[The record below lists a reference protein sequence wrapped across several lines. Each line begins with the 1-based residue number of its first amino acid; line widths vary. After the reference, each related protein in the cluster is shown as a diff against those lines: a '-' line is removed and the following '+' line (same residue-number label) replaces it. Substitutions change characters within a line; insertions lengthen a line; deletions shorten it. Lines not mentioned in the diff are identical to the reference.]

1 MSSSCSS
8 SSSFDLVNVIK
19 AMATTVA
26 PHSCLPFAGK
36 SFHHMF
42 CFCFMALKALPAGN
56 FGTCPTD
63 LSVWK
68 ALDVEAAVLQQSS
81 LARCT
86 TQGQPKLPLLP
97 LPPTISGRLQKWKPE
112 EAIGRSGRKNK
123 MPARC
128 NRDRHTQAE
137 LSETERGRVCGKAR
151 ESK

>member
-8 SSSFDLVNVIK
+8 SSSLFELVNVIK

-63 LSVWK
+63 LSVCK

-81 LARCT
+81 LAARRRDSPTSPPLCLHYVLLVWET
-86 TQGQPKLPLLP
+86 TKM
-97 LPPTISGRLQKWKPE
+97 
-112 EAIGRSGRKNK
+112 EARRSHRQVR
-123 MPARC
+123 P
-128 NRDRHTQAE
+128 
-137 LSETERGRVCGKAR
+137 
-151 ESK
+151 